1 MGVSGQP
8 SHFQSPKMGFW
19 AVFALVIVCQ
29 MDSGVFMLPANLA
42 PYGLSYLGGLALS
55 CLGGSALA
63 LVFAQLCAWY
73 PKTGGPHVYVEQ
85 AFGRTLAFF
94 TGWTYWVIS
103 WVSSAV
109 IVVVS
114 VSYLKP
120 LITSH
125 IFPNVIALEILLMI
139 VVTALNFFGVQAA
152 GRVGLVLAVVR
163 FFPLLIMP
171 IIALFFFNPAHFSVA
186 PWVAHLTLPQTLN
199 QVILLIMWGFVGLE
213 TATTSAGEIRNPT
226 KTIPRAVIF
235 GTLCVGVL
243 YLISSLGVMGLIPG
257 DQLMNSC
264 EPYADA
270 ARILFGGSWHVLI
283 SLIASISCVVALNGW
298 MLTSGQVALGLAQD
312 GFLPSFF
319 AQKNRFNAPYWS
331 LAISCIGMVLLLLF
345 TANETLAT
353 RIFTIIGF
361 SVITFLFVY
370 VVCCLAFFKLLLK
383 KRGGVLFCVRSAF
396 WGALALGFCLW
407 VIVGTPVQVLLIAS
421 LFAVSGAPFYLHFI
435 WARKRNEVRIDGGG
449 WVPATRIAFDRS
461 KQPTIGEA
469 EVVWAKG
476 GTTGRHEKEKQTSS

>member
-1 MGVSGQP
+1 MGVSGQSSP
-8 SHFQSPKMGFW
+8 FQSQKMGFW

-42 PYGLSYLGGLALS
+42 PYGLSYLGGLALT

-63 LVFAQLCAWY
+63 LVFAQLCTWY
-73 PKTGGPHVYVEQ
+73 PKTGGPHVFVEQ

-120 LITSH
+120 LMSSYLP
-125 IFPNVIALEILLMI
+125 PNAIALEILLMVI
-139 VVTALNFFGVQAA
+139 VTALNFFGVQAA
-152 GRVGLVLAVVR
+152 GRVGLVFAVVR

-171 IIALFFFNPAHFSVA
+171 LFALFFFDPTHFSVA
-186 PWVAHLTLPQTLN
+186 PGVANLTLPQTLN

-243 YLISSLGVMGLIPG
+243 YLISSLGIMGLIPG

-270 ARILFGGSWHVLI
+270 ARILFGGNWHVLI
-283 SLIASISCVVALNGW
+283 SVIASISCIVALNGW

-319 AQKNRFNAPYWS
+319 ARKNRFNAPYWS

-345 TANETLAT
+345 TANEVLAK

-361 SVITFLFVY
+361 SVVTFLFVY
-370 VVCCLAFFKLLLK
+370 VVCCLAFFKLLLS
-383 KRGGVLFCVRSAF
+383 KRGDTLFFVHSAVS
-396 WGALALGFCLW
+396 GALALGFCLW
-407 VIVGTPVQVLLIAS
+407 VIVGTPLQVLLIAS
-421 LFAVSGAPFYLHFI
+421 LFAVSGVPFCLHFLR
-435 WARKRNEVRIDGGG
+435 ARKRNEARIDDAG
-449 WVPATRIAFDRS
+449 WVPATRIVFARS
-461 KQPTIGEA
+461 KQPTPREPA
-469 EVVWAKG
+469 VVLVKG
-476 GTTGRHEKEKQTSS
+476 NSGTRQQEKEK